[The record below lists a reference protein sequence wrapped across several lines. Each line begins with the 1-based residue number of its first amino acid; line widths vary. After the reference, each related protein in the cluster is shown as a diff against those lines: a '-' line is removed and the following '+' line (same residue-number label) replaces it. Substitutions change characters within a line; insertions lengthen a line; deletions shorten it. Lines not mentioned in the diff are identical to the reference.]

1 MYSYKIFYSKRKTLA
16 LEITKNKEIIVRSP
30 YGVTIEVISS
40 FVEKHK
46 NWIEKQLNREFK
58 QEYLFSEKEIE
69 DLKRKARENIP
80 LKVKYYSELM
90 DLYPTSV
97 KITTARTR
105 FGSCSG
111 KNSICFSCFLMKFPE
126 KAIDYVVVHEL
137 AHIKHH
143 NHGKE
148 FYQLIQRF
156 IPDYNECIKILKGNN

>member
-16 LEITKNKEIIVRSP
+16 LEITRNKEIIVRSP